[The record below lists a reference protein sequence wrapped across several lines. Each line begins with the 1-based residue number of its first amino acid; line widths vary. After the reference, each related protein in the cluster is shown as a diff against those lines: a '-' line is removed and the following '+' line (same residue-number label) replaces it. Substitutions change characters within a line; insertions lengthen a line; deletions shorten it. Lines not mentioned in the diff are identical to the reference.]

1 MKSASELVN
10 EVYVLE
16 QQKKSA
22 QLKLDLV
29 KADIRDKLRV
39 LSEAM
44 GDLRQVK
51 TSIATVTRT
60 STIVPTIKDW
70 DKVQAWIE
78 ENDAMYLLTKKI
90 SSDGYRELLKSG
102 EEIPGVEPF
111 DKQGF
116 SVRKVKDG

>member
-10 EVYVLE
+10 EIYALE
-16 QQKKSA
+16 QIRKSA
-22 QLKLDLV
+22 KMELDLV
-29 KADIRDKLRV
+29 KADIEDKLRV
-39 LSEAM
+39 LNEVM
-44 GDLRQVK
+44 GDLKQVK

-70 DKVQAWIE
+70 EKVQAWIE

-90 SSDGYRELLKSG
+90 SSAGYRELLKSG

-116 SVRKVKDG
+116 SVRKVKAG

>member
-16 QQKKSA
+16 QQKQSA
-22 QLKLDLV
+22 QLKLNLV